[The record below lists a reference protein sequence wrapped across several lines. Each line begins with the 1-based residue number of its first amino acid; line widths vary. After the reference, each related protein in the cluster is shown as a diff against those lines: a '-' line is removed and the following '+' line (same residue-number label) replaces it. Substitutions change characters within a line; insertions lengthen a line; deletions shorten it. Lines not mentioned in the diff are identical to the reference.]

1 MNLNPYLN
9 RKIRKEVCKKLILIY
24 LILNYKIKM
33 KRKNIKNK
41 QFNNG
46 NKKNNNLNHKI
57 NNELYNNNNIEN
69 IDYELPSTFGNAHP
83 HIENNTQEE
92 KESYINQLESK
103 IEQQTKTISEL
114 NKYKYLCEKRIKQ
127 LNPNEVLPLSI
138 ESLKNEITNKNNN
151 SNSSVN
157 NKDIHKK
164 YELLN
169 EKFKN
174 LLNDY
179 NEIIKNNNIHDI
191 SSNTINAGNIND
203 KYKILKEKYKK
214 IKDENNKIIEVLK
227 EETKACE
234 MQKNII
240 DILQQAIDNDL
251 AKNDELKKYIT
262 IDNII
267 DFTQLK
273 MEAEQYRKELVLSQ
287 ALVNSLKSEIDQL
300 NKEKEEEILNNNMDD
315 KNNDNYNEEDNDF
328 NNKNNMDNI
337 NYNMNNYYENKER
350 NNQEEHNLIM
360 SENISLKTTLNS
372 QAQLIKELM
381 EENENLKKLV
391 DEATIKLN
399 DVISNKNEN
408 KINNENLN
416 YQLNSKI
423 NEIKQYED
431 KFTYFN
437 DYITIIKSIFMNFQE
452 SLPKFINIYNK
463 MANEDLNSLLS
474 NSFSQSIIKLNNR
487 INQLN
492 KIEKFNLETNI
503 ETDITNIIIELLQIL
518 NNEFISIYEKVFQ
531 TNSYY
536 KESNKKVEELLLKMK
551 ENEKINDI
559 NLKKI
564 NDINDLLNNEKKNL
578 EENKIITEE
587 FKTKLAICQ
596 LEKENLT
603 KKLESY
609 IDDKSSIVNCFYVI
623 IKALTQYNESLSQL
637 LRECVNIIETK
648 SKLFNEKEIIMEQLT
663 KNKIKDLN
671 RNKLYQNNPE
681 VNKMVTQEQITLQNL
696 INEFENKINEKE
708 NQLSVN
714 KEKIKQSLL
723 ELQNRPLI
731 QKNNIN
737 NNGINNNYNY
747 NYYIKQ
753 DNNGNYNIPGMINY
767 NIGKRNKMN
776 ELDNNKNNVA
786 SLYSLDSG
794 NENSDIRNQRNN
806 NANTYTYS
814 SYPQNQYEKRNNE
827 IENDMNFQSNI

>member
-1 MNLNPYLN
+1 M
-9 RKIRKEVCKKLILIY
+9 
-24 LILNYKIKM
+24 
-33 KRKNIKNK
+33 
-41 QFNNG
+41 
-46 NKKNNNLNHKI
+46 
-57 NNELYNNNNIEN
+57 
-69 IDYELPSTFGNAHP
+69 
-83 HIENNTQEE
+83 
-92 KESYINQLESK
+92 
-103 IEQQTKTISEL
+103 
-114 NKYKYLCEKRIKQ
+114 
-127 LNPNEVLPLSI
+127 
-138 ESLKNEITNKNNN
+138 
-151 SNSSVN
+151 
-157 NKDIHKK
+157 
-164 YELLN
+164 
-169 EKFKN
+169 
-174 LLNDY
+174 NDY

-372 QAQLIKELM
+372 QAQLM